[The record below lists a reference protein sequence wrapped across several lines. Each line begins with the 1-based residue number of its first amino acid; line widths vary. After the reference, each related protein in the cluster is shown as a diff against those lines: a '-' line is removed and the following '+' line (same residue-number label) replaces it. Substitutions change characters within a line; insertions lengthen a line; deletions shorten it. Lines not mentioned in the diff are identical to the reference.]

1 MKGKVKWAL
10 SAQDKSCSPPLPTI
24 ECCFLSNWNRLC
36 ILIMTFFSMVQS
48 LCSSLSFIIYILHF
62 CDWIYI
68 YHECTDPFTWRR
80 WYWIFLLK
88 TIVIITPGNSP
99 GIKKLKRRNRDMSYF
114 DLRQSPRCTPPGTW
128 PCSRTGRARW
138 SCSRWRRSCRS
149 LSSTSPPCGA
159 LCDRLGKRNKWQKV
173 TQGEAKRNH
182 FTVYIY
188 LFNHQQ

>member
-48 LCSSLSFIIYILHF
+48 LFSSVSFIIYILHF
-62 CDWIYI
+62 CHWIYI

-80 WYWIFLLK
+80 WYWIFLLR

-99 GIKKLKRRNRDMSYF
+99 EIKKLKRRNRDMSYF
-114 DLRQSPRCTPPGTW
+114 DLRQSPRCKKYQKKKPLYMYHISQYW
-128 PCSRTGRARW
+128 PAAI
-138 SCSRWRRSCRS
+138 
-149 LSSTSPPCGA
+149 SSMYSSWNLTM
-159 LCDRLGKRNKWQKV
+159 
-173 TQGEAKRNH
+173 
-182 FTVYIY
+182 
-188 LFNHQQ
+188 